1 MANLDYGNI
10 KTDEM
15 LKSLERRLKKEYQ
28 QAAQETEKK
37 LKKYME
43 GFEKRDKEKLE
54 LVKAGKLSQKDY
66 EQWRVGQIATGK
78 RWKTLRDELA
88 TDMTKTNEIAAG
100 IINGKMPDIYAFNF
114 NYGTYEVEKAALV
127 DTSFTLYNRDAV
139 NQIVKEDKHLLP
151 KASVKKGKDIGYN
164 KKQFQSHMMQGLLQ
178 GESIPKIA
186 RRLPRAVGET
196 NLNGAIRRARTMTT
210 GAENN
215 GRLQAYRRAEELGIE
230 GQMEWRATID
240 GRTRHTHALM
250 DGEMINVGETF
261 TNGLEYPG
269 DPSGDP
275 EEVYNCRCRA
285 QYVLKGFE
293 RDRSDLTQR
302 FSDIGD
308 MSYDEWQEE
317 HRRKY
322 EEEQRRKA
330 LRNG

>member
-10 KTDEM
+10 KTDKE
-15 LKSLERRLKKEYQ
+15 LKRLERRLKREYQ
-28 QAAQETEKK
+28 QAAKETEQK
-37 LKKYME
+37 LQKYMQ
-43 GFEKRDKEKLE
+43 GFEKRDAEKLE

-78 RWKTLRDELA
+78 RWTALRDELA

-114 NYGTYEVEKAALV
+114 NYGTYEVEKSALV

-151 KASVKKGKDIGYN
+151 KTSVKKGKDIGYN

-186 RRLPRAVGET
+186 KRLPRAVGET

-210 GAENN
+210 GVENS
-215 GRLQAYRRAEELGIE
+215 GRLDAYHRAEDLGIQ
-230 GQMEWRATID
+230 GGKMWMATID
-240 GRTRHTHALM
+240 SRTRHTHAMM
-250 DGEMINVGETF
+250 DGETVGIDDEF
-261 TNGLEYPG
+261 SNGLQYAG
-269 DPSGDP
+269 DESGEP
-275 EEVYNCRCRA
+275 EEVYNCRCRT

-293 RDRSDLTQR
+293 REASDLTQR
-302 FSDIGD
+302 YSDIGD

-317 HRRKY
+317 HRQKY